1 MGGEVITLL
10 SNNLQFIAIKHIGNP
25 NKSTDLLSILYKH
38 TVPGFWGFKI
48 FEGRRRGFKPEGL
61 RFSILLPYNRSMKL
75 SRSQIREGLEQ
86 IPMQTILGVSSKA
99 LTHKQ
104 KQFCK
109 EVAMGQTG
117 SEAYRRAYNSKAKTT
132 SVAAEASKLKAKPTI
147 AQTIEAMEGAIQA
160 AAYQTPAGLRALVIQ
175 TLVQTM
181 IDPEAKDAVKVA
193 AAKTLG
199 TVTEVAA
206 FTERK
211 ETRVITSS
219 EDTKAKLLAKLRDM
233 MKAGAVDAEIIDTT
247 SLLEELKGGEAQPH
261 PPATPSRDQ
270 ESAPSHLHTIPLK
283 LSEDLPV
290 PLKVSDDLSDSANA
304 SNKKVQDL
312 DPTLSIQENP
322 PLGESK

>member
-1 MGGEVITLL
+1 M
-10 SNNLQFIAIKHIGNP
+10 Q
-25 NKSTDLLSILYKH
+25 
-38 TVPGFWGFKI
+38 
-48 FEGRRRGFKPEGL
+48 
-61 RFSILLPYNRSMKL
+61 FSILLPYNEAMKL
-75 SRSQIREGLEQ
+75 TRANIKQGLEQ
-86 IPMQTILGVSSKA
+86 IPMHTILGVSAKG

-117 SEAYRRAYNSKAKTT
+117 SEAYRRAYNSKAKPK
-132 SVAAEASKLKAKPTI
+132 SVAVEASKLKAKPSI

-206 FTERK
+206 FTERR
-211 ETRVITSS
+211 ETKVITSS

-233 MKAGAVDAEIIDTT
+233 MKASATDAEVIDTT
-247 SLLEELKGGEAQPH
+247 SLLEELKGEAAQPH
-261 PPATPSRDQ
+261 PYATPSRDQ
-270 ESAPSHLHTIPLK
+270 ESPPSHLHTIPHK
-283 LSEDLPV
+283 QSQEFASA
-290 PLKVSDDLSDSANA
+290 SDKNL
-304 SNKKVQDL
+304 QDA
-312 DPTLSIQENP
+312 DPTPLIQEDP